1 MTLVPYR
8 RGLGLPSLR
17 AEMDDL
23 FGSFFDYM
31 PVELTEPRFLPSI
44 DINEEENQIVVRAEV
59 PGCKAED
66 INIDVKGNILTISG
80 EKKQFEEK
88 KEKNCYCSERV
99 YGSFRREV
107 SLPSEVETEKI
118 EAITKDG
125 VLTITMPKTGKS
137 KSLKIK
143 VKEE

>member
-8 RGLGLPSLR
+8 RGLGMPSLR

-44 DINEEENQIVVRAEV
+44 DINEEEDKIVVHAEV

-66 INIDVKGNILTISG
+66 IDIDVKGNILTIKG
-80 EKKQFEEK
+80 EKQQHEER
-88 KEKNCYCSERV
+88 KEKGCYCSERV
-99 YGSFRREV
+99 YGSFRREI
-107 SLPSEVETEKI
+107 SLPSEVDVDKI
-118 EAITKDG
+118 QAVAKEG
-125 VLTITMPKTGKS
+125 VLTITLPKTGKS
-137 KSLKIK
+137 KSTKIK

>member
-1 MTLVPYR
+1 MTLVPYK

-44 DINEEENQIVVRAEV
+44 DISEDEKEIVVKAEI

-66 INIDVKGNILTISG
+66 IEIDVQGNILSISG
-80 EKKQFEEK
+80 EKKRYEEK
-88 KEKNCYCSERV
+88 KEKGCYCSERV
-99 YGSFRREV
+99 YGSFRREIAI
-107 SLPSEVETEKI
+107 PSEVQSDKVS
-118 EAITKDG
+118 AVSKDG
-125 VLTITMPKTGKS
+125 ILTITLPKAEKS
-137 KSLKIK
+137 KSNKIQ